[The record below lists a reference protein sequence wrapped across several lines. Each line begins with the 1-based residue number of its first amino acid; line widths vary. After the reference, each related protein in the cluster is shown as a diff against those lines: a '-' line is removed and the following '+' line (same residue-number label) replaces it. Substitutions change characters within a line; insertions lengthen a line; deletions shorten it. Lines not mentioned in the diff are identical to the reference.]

1 MEFHTIYLLV
11 GICMLVLPTSL
22 GLGLDANIDKNSD
35 NAESEIRLLSKILEA
50 KKEKMVAPEAS
61 EMELREEKETVEKID
76 DDRTKIDL
84 TEENELVEEH
94 IQDCKNRYEIIIMK
108 ESERHK
114 RPMTC
119 YLRKMDDALYS
130 SACLGTKN
138 MPSKAFIVLDEV
150 VDKDFLSQDGPDSVC
165 RGRPM
170 FNTVTVDDVNR
181 DDTSS
186 RRGLDVSKKRC
197 TSCRFECHGWWNC
210 PWVCR
215 SC

>member
-1 MEFHTIYLLV
+1 MEFCMSYLFV
-11 GICMLVLPTSL
+11 GICMLVVPTSL
-22 GLGLDANIDKNSD
+22 ALGLDANIDKNSQD
-35 NAESEIRLLSKILEA
+35 AESEIRLLSRILEA
-50 KKEKMVAPEAS
+50 KKEKMASPETS

-84 TEENELVEEH
+84 TDGNELVEEH
-94 IQDCKNRYEIIIMK
+94 IRDCKNRYEIIIMK
-108 ESERHK
+108 ESERHQ

-138 MPSKAFIVLDEV
+138 MPSKAFTVLDEI

-165 RGRPM
+165 RVRPM
-170 FNTVTVDDVNR
+170 FNTATVDNVNR
-181 DDTSS
+181 GDTSS
-186 RRGLDVSKKRC
+186 RRGLDVSKKTC
-197 TSCRFECHGWWNC
+197 TSCGFVCNGWWNC

-215 SC
+215 DC